1 MGYIYIL
8 NYGDYFA
15 KLTAKKIREAGGRPR
30 IVSFNTPY
38 TDLKK
43 PVGFIVSGSPNGSIR
58 VPVRLLTKE
67 LFLNNSPIMGI
78 CIGAHL
84 ITRFFGGKYKKLK
97 RQAENGQA
105 RLYLHRRNKLTK
117 GVKQGEEVFMMHED
131 SISDPGKDFVVVAST
146 DKCKIAATKHKKWR
160 WYTFQFH
167 PELSNSTGEKI
178 FKNFVELC
186 YRDKPDYKPKK
197 GEVKLFLK
205 KNGVVKAEEEN
216 NNL

>member
-15 KLTAKKIREAGGRPR
+15 RLTAKKVRQAGGRPK

-38 TDLKK
+38 ADLKK
-43 PVGFIVSGSPNGSIR
+43 PVGFIVSGSPNGSMRI
-58 VPVRLLTKE
+58 PVRLLTKE
-67 LFLNNSPIMGI
+67 LFSTNFPIMGI
-78 CIGAHL
+78 CVGAQL
-84 ITRFFGGKYKKLK
+84 ITRFFGGKYGRFK

-105 RLYLHRRNKLTK
+105 ELHLHRKNKLLK
-117 GVKQGEEVFMMHED
+117 GIKEGDKVFMMHED
-131 SISDPGKDFVVVAST
+131 SICDPGKDFWVVAST
-146 DKCKIAATKHKKWR
+146 ERCKIAATQHKKWR

-186 YRDKPDYKPKK
+186 YRDEPDFKPKK
-197 GEVKLFLK
+197 SEVKLFL
-205 KNGVVKAEEEN
+205 EEGGRVEEGG
-216 NNL
+216 NL